1 MKVEYSTTIS
11 LSEKDVEE
19 AVVEYLKS
27 KKLIKDNQ
35 KPKVV
40 FNVSK
45 HREEE
50 DLMSPGYEV
59 LEFDG
64 CTISMTTT

>member
-11 LSEKDVEE
+11 LSEKEVEE
-19 AVVEYLKS
+19 AVVNYLKD
-27 KKLIKDNQ
+27 KKIIKDGQ
-35 KPKVV
+35 KPRVV
-40 FNVSK
+40 FNMSK

-59 LEFDG
+59 LTFDG

>member
-35 KPKVV
+35 NQK
-40 FNVSK
+40 
-45 HREEE
+45 
-50 DLMSPGYEV
+50 
-59 LEFDG
+59 
-64 CTISMTTT
+64 